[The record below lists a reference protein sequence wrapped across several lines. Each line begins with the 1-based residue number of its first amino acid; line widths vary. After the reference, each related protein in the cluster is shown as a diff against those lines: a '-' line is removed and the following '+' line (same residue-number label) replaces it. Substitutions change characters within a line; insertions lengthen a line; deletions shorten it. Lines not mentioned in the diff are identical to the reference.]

1 MSTII
6 IGLFLFAMAVCAL
19 RLSALRLAGG
29 CCGGSG
35 QPYIPKVKVRD
46 RNRFHYPYHTS
57 LKVSGMS
64 SGNSAV
70 CVENA
75 LNSMEGVWAKVNLL
89 NEKVSIYMKQE
100 VNEAALRIVLND
112 AGYAV
117 SRETEY
123 GAAEL

>member
-6 IGLFLFAMAVCAL
+6 IGLGLSAMAVCSL
-19 RLSALRLAGG
+19 RLSALRLAG
-29 CCGGSG
+29 G

-89 NEKVSIYMKQE
+89 NEKVSVYMKRE
-100 VNEAALRIVLND
+100 VDEAALRIALKD

>member
-6 IGLFLFAMAVCAL
+6 IGLFLLLMTVCSL
-19 RLSALRLAGG
+19 RLSAVRLAEG

-35 QPYIPKVKVRD
+35 QPYIPKVKVQD

-57 LKVSGMS
+57 LNVSGMS

-75 LNSMEGVWAKVNLL
+75 LNSIEGVWAKVNLL

-100 VNEAALRIVLND
+100 VDEAALRIAVKD
-112 AGYAV
+112 AGYVA
-117 SRETEY
+117 SRVQEN
-123 GAAEL
+123 